1 MVLKAYAKV
10 NLILKVLGK
19 NNDNYHTL
27 QMLNAKIDLYDQIEI
42 KKNNKK
48 NDIVKFRG
56 FNQDYIKDDLV
67 LRCMNIIKNH
77 YNINDCF
84 DITITKQIPIGAG
97 MGGGSCDIATIVKYI
112 LKRYNIDE
120 NFNQL
125 INLLKDQ
132 SADIPYCLTNKVA
145 LVEGIGE
152 KVSEVFVKVPDEFII
167 VNPRIYIST
176 KRVFEK
182 VKNYSKPFTKDI
194 LVKQIATKGYN
205 AFSNDLEET
214 AFLLYPQLQEIK
226 KNLTKIGH
234 TVMSGSGSTM
244 MVFGDDITNMI
255 EQIKNMYPQYFIRK
269 VRIIK
274 EKNNGN

>member
-1 MVLKAYAKV
+1 MKIYNTLSHKVEEFVPYEEGKVKMYTCGPTVYSYAHIG
-10 NLILKVLGK
+10 NLRTYIFEDILEKSLRYLG
-19 NNDNYHTL
+19 
-27 QMLNAKIDLYDQIEI
+27 YD
-42 KKNNKK
+42 
-48 NDIVKFRG
+48 
-56 FNQDYIKDDLV
+56 V

-97 MGGGSCDIATIVKYI
+97 MGGGSCDIATIVKYL

-176 KRVFEK
+176 KRNLKK